1 MKTAQVTGFIREA
14 GKFSVVFTV
23 WKDDEIFGN
32 VTTPRIYKSKDE
44 ATREAYSA
52 QDYFNETGKFPA
64 FV

>member
-1 MKTAQVTGFIREA
+1 MMTTQVTGFIREA
-14 GKFSVVFTV
+14 GKFAAVFTV
-23 WKDDEIFGN
+23 WKDDVIFGH

-52 QDYFNETGKFPA
+52 QDYFNDTGEFPE

>member
-14 GKFSVVFTV
+14 GKFSAVFTV
-23 WKDDEIFGN
+23 WKDGEIFGHL
-32 VTTPRIYKSKDE
+32 TTPRIYKSKDE

-52 QDYFNETGKFPA
+52 QDYFNDMGEFPE